1 MKKQC
6 LFLSLFVLSLLSTS
20 TFAQDH
26 KMWIGVDLGFNSHK
40 FGDADNT
47 SQFSIAPT
55 FGYHLSEAMAIG
67 IRVGYASPGKDISA
81 FGVNPFF
88 RYGKSIGD
96 KATLFG
102 ELGVDYV
109 SGSDKTNASAEI
121 KTSAF
126 GVGISPGVTYMFA
139 DNWGL
144 EAHFGHLGFDSES
157 EEVGSADAV
166 KTTNFGLDLTM
177 SSLSFGLTYHF

>member
-40 FGDADNT
+40 VGDADNT
-47 SQFSIAPT
+47 SSFKIKPT
-55 FGYHLSEAMAIG
+55 FGYHINEAMAVG
-67 IRVGYASPGKDISA
+67 IKVGYESEAKDVSS
-81 FGVNPFF
+81 FEVNPFF

-102 ELGVDYV
+102 ELGVDIT
-109 SGSDKTNASAEI
+109 SGSDKRTSTEVKTNS
-121 KTSAF
+121 F
-126 GVGISPGVTYMFA
+126 DVGISPGVTYMFA

-144 EAHFGHLGFDSES
+144 EAHFGKLGFKSEGGSIGDVDS
-157 EEVGSADAV
+157 D
-166 KTTNFGLDLTM
+166 KTTNFGIDLTM